1 MKRKEANAESKDN
14 VSVTNW
20 SHPGGKLLE
29 LGPESCTESELL
41 AIVLGTGVKD
51 KSAQQ
56 IADEILDTYHSFYG
70 LMGVSLTELM
80 KIKGFKEVKAT
91 KLMAVFEITRRM
103 FKNYERM

>member
-1 MKRKEANAESKDN
+1 MKKEESHTEPNEKTG
-14 VSVTNW
+14 VVNW

-56 IADEILDTYHSFYG
+56 IADEIIDTYHSFYG
-70 LMGVSLTELM
+70 LMGVSLTDLM

-91 KLMAVFEITRRM
+91 KLMALFEITRRM